1 MTRVLIVDD
10 DKNIRTVFTNILQK
24 KGYEVESVGDGEKA
38 LSLIK
43 DHDFDVI
50 ILDIILPGLSGLDI
64 IETIK
69 RVSPLSKI
77 IMFTGQPSV
86 ETILNALRAG
96 ANDYLSKPVKPE
108 DLLVVVS
115 NAARIK
121 ALELE
126 NKKYRER
133 LENLVSDRTLQIHD
147 FNERLQHIAEE
158 TRSFSLCEN
167 TEELAGRILGL
178 LSRNMSASGGSLFWR
193 ENDHLQLIA
202 AIDPGHQQK
211 TIALPAPSESVFAR
225 IFEGKAGF
233 VVSDIK
239 AGAKIEPSGWTGYKN
254 GSLLALPYQNEKGEI
269 LGVLTLHNK
278 EKPPFTQQDLKVGRI
293 ISAHSLEAF
302 KNIQLKSSLAES
314 ETKYRNMSDSSLT
327 GIYIHRDGKLVYCNP
342 KMVAMLGYS
351 LDQYPSLL
359 GQPFIKYVHLL
370 DQEIVKSRASRRLS
384 NEIPIDHY
392 AIRLVEKNGRVIW
405 VDILVSLI
413 EHEGHPALM
422 GNVIDITSRKKAEGE
437 IAERNKELT
446 ILNRFIRAS
455 NEAVSLSELLEYV
468 LKGLLEWLGF
478 DGGGIYL
485 LDNSERFATL
495 RIHAG
500 LPEEFVEQVSSM
512 PTDKAPHNVIFAKGK
527 PLYMENY
534 PGKFP
539 NRAAFSD
546 ILSLASVP
554 IFSGERIIGAIN
566 VASRK
571 TYVFPD
577 SVKSMLKMIGN
588 EIGNS
593 ISRLQTEDD
602 REKLESQLRQ
612 SQKMEAVGR
621 LAGGIAHDFNNIL
634 TGVNGYAE
642 LILESLVPENPLH
655 PQVTEIKKA
664 AVRAARLTEQLLGF
678 SRKQVIAPITA
689 NLNDLIDDSSNMLA
703 RVIEEDV
710 EFEFVP
716 GDNLGNVKIDPHQL
730 DQILV
735 NLVVNGRDA
744 MLGRGGKLVIETKN
758 LCMDAEYCSRYPW
771 AVPGDYVMLAVSD
784 TGVGIPEEIL
794 THIFEPFYTTK
805 EKGKGTGLG
814 LSTVYGIVKQNNG
827 FINVYTEEGIGT
839 TFRVYLPLVQ
849 GPIKPKT
856 KTVDV
861 LSKKGTE
868 TVLLVEDE
876 EMVRDLAETILT
888 RHGYNVINTECGAD
902 AVEMCKTFSG
912 KIHLLLTDVIMP
924 GMTGREVFEKVKTI
938 RPEIRVLY
946 MSGYTEN
953 VIAHHGVLQDGSTFI
968 PKPFSVD
975 GLAKKVREILDA

>member
-10 DKNIRTVFTNILQK
+10 DKNIRTVFTRILQK
-24 KGYEVESVGDGEKA
+24 KGYDVESVGDGEKA

-50 ILDIILPGLSGLDI
+50 ILDIILPGLSGMDI
-64 IETIK
+64 LETIK

-86 ETILNALRAG
+86 ETILDALRAG

-167 TEELAGRILGL
+167 TGELAGRILGL

-202 AIDPGHQQK
+202 AIDPGHQQQ
-211 TIALPAPSESVFAR
+211 TISLPPPPDSVFAR
-225 IFEGKAGF
+225 VFEGKEGF

-269 LGVLTLHNK
+269 LGVLTLHDK
-278 EKPPFTQQDLKVGRI
+278 EGPPFSQQDLKIGRI

-342 KMVAMLGYS
+342 KMVTMLGYS

-359 GQPFIKYVHLL
+359 GQPFIEYVHLR

-384 NEIPIDHY
+384 NENPIDHY
-392 AIRLVEKNGRVIW
+392 AIRLVAKNGRVIW
-405 VDILVSLI
+405 VDLLVSPI
-413 EHEGHPALM
+413 KHEGHPALM

-437 IAERNKELT
+437 IAERNRELT

-455 NEAVSLSELLEYV
+455 NEAVSLSELLEFV
-468 LKGLLEWLGF
+468 LNGLLKWLGF

-485 LDNSERFATL
+485 LEDKGFAA
-495 RIHAG
+495 IKVHKG
-500 LPEEFVEQVSSM
+500 LPMEFVEQVRCVQV
-512 PTDKAPHNVIFAKGK
+512 DKLPYKEVFTQGR
-527 PLYMENY
+527 PLYVENY
-534 PGKFP
+534 PDKFP
-539 NRAAFSD
+539 NHATLSD

-566 VASRK
+566 VSSRK
-571 TYVFPD
+571 TCVFPD

-602 REKLESQLRQ
+602 RERLESQLRQ

-642 LILESLVPENPLH
+642 LILESIAPDNPLY

-664 AVRAARLTEQLLGF
+664 AGHAAKLTEQLLGF

-689 NLNDLIDDSSNMLA
+689 NLNDLIDDSRNMLT
-703 RVIEEDV
+703 RVIEEDI
-710 EFEFVP
+710 ELEFVP

-758 LCMDAEYCSRYPW
+758 LCMDAEYCSRYLW
-771 AVPGDYVMLAVSD
+771 TVPGDYVMLAVSD
-784 TGVGIPEEIL
+784 TGVGIPEEVL

-814 LSTVYGIVKQNNG
+814 LSTVYGIIKQNNA

-839 TFRVYLPLVQ
+839 TFRVYLPLAK
-849 GPIKPKT
+849 GPIKPKA
-856 KTVDV
+856 KTVEV
-861 LSKKGTE
+861 LSKNGTE

-888 RHGYNVINTECGAD
+888 RNGYKVINTKRGAD
-902 AVEMCKTFSG
+902 AVEMCKTYEG

-924 GMTGREVFEKVKTI
+924 GMTGREVYEKVKTI
-938 RPEIRVLY
+938 RPAIRVLF

-953 VIAHHGVLQDGSTFI
+953 VIAHHGVLQNGATFI

-975 GLAKKVREILDA
+975 GLARKVREILDA